1 MEKSETKFAAV
12 VLAADRGPNDPVA
25 REAKTPCKS
34 MTPIDGTPMVL
45 RVLDALSASGEIGA
59 QILCGPPQAIL
70 DSAPALMA
78 RLQSGKVEWTPHR
91 QTPSTSAYH
100 AMQSVPE
107 DRPVLVT
114 TADHAL
120 LSVPM
125 IDYFCTRAR
134 QSGCDVVAGV
144 ARHEVVIQAYPQTR
158 RTATRLQ
165 DGAYCGCNLFAF
177 LTPRARRAADFWRQV
192 EAQRKKPLRVIRVM
206 GLAAVLRYLAGQ
218 LSLADALERI
228 SDRLGFSA
236 GAVTM
241 PFAEAAI
248 DVDSPED
255 LRLVEEILS
264 GQKTE
269 DR

>member
-1 MEKSETKFAAV
+1 MIETASKYTAI
-12 VLAADRGPNDPVA
+12 VLAADRGPDDPVA
-25 REAKTPCKS
+25 RAAGAPCKS
-34 MTPIDGTPMVL
+34 MTPVNGTPMVL

-59 QILCGPPQAIL
+59 QILCGPPRAIL
-70 DSAPALMA
+70 DSAPDLKS
-78 RLQSGKVEWTPHR
+78 RIQSSKVEWTANR

-107 DRPVLVT
+107 QTPVLVT

-125 IDYFCTRAR
+125 IDYFCTQAR
-134 QSGCDVVAGV
+134 STGCDVVAGV

-158 RTATRLQ
+158 RTATSLQ

-192 EAQRKKPLRVIRVM
+192 EAQRKKPLRIIRVM
-206 GLAAVLRYLAGQ
+206 GLAAVLRYLAGR

-255 LRLVEEILS
+255 LRLVEEIVAKR
-264 GQKTE
+264 QE
-269 DR
+269 